1 MIPDSVTPAAKTDS
15 RPELLRLAT
24 VAAQQAVA
32 VIESASSRAIIG
44 TKSSAT
50 DIVTAT
56 DLKSED
62 AIRATLEVATP
73 GARMLG
79 EETGHVQLG
88 DGPFGHV
95 EWIVDPL
102 DGTVNFSYGIPVTAV
117 SIAAAID
124 GSVCAAVIIDG
135 TGTRR
140 FSATLGGGAFLNDR
154 PISVSDCAELG
165 GAMVA
170 TGYAY
175 DAERRQI
182 HARRMADLIAD
193 VRDIRTFGSAA
204 LQLCGVASGHL
215 DGYAERHIKPWD
227 WAAGAL
233 ICSEAGAR
241 MEFPCPENDDLVMA
255 TTPAI
260 FEGLRRYL

>member
-1 MIPDSVTPAAKTDS
+1 MADPLTPDDSVDS
-15 RPELLRLAT
+15 RPGLLA
-24 VAAQQAVA
+24 VANDAANQAVS
-32 VIESASSRAIIG
+32 VITSASSRAIIG

-62 AIRATLEVATP
+62 AIRSSLQAATP

-124 GSVCAAVIIDG
+124 GSVCAAVVIDG

-140 FSATLGGGAFLNDR
+140 FSAVEGGGAFLNDE
-154 PISVSDCAELG
+154 PITVSNCTELG

-175 DAERRQI
+175 DAERRQV
-182 HARRMADLIAD
+182 HARRMADLIGD

-204 LQLCGVASGHL
+204 LQLCGVASGRL

-260 FEGLRRYL
+260 FDGLRRYL